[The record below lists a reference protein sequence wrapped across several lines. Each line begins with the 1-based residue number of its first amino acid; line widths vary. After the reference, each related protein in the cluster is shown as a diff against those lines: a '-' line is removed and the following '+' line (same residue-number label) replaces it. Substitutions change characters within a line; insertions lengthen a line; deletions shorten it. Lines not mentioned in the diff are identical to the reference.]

1 MGMTSGG
8 GMSRVFRG
16 AVLLPGE
23 TGNGLNAS
31 LEMDDEFIRL
41 IAGEDE
47 LGSWDRDRCD
57 VVPSGRGSFQMDL
70 AGELVSFVPESPSAF
85 AEAMTI
91 PLTPEPQIEAEEQS
105 PKYDYDA
112 AIDEVIARVN
122 PLTEGSSDDLLTK
135 PILVGIV
142 GLSTMLIA
150 SLATVSV
157 ML

>member
-1 MGMTSGG
+1 MSNGN

-16 AVLLPGE
+16 AVNLPGE
-23 TGNGLNAS
+23 TGDGLNAS
-31 LEMDDEFIRL
+31 LEMDDEIIRL
-41 IAGEDE
+41 IAGGEE
-47 LGSWDRDRCD
+47 LGSWERARCN
-57 VVPSGRGSFQMDL
+57 VVPSGKGSFQMDL

-91 PLTPEPQIEAEEQS
+91 PLSPEPQAGAEEQR

-112 AIDEVIARVN
+112 AIDEVIARVT
-122 PLTEGSSDDLLTK
+122 PHTEADHDDLLTK

-142 GLSTMLIA
+142 GLSTMVIVGV
-150 SLATVSV
+150 ATVSV